1 MFSLFN
7 NCSVHAFLSAKVV
20 PKSCFLS
27 HFKNGVA
34 RWQLV
39 VLKHRPR
46 ALSVMV
52 SLAPILGFTD
62 SPRLFYMQR
71 DAFLVAQASNIMGL
85 RENNFPISLPETE
98 ILVCLQ
104 CRQFWGASLL
114 FWCLFGLFFLVL
126 WASHCNTH

>member
-1 MFSLFN
+1 M
-7 NCSVHAFLSAKVV
+7 LSCQPRWFPNPV
-20 PKSCFLS
+20 SCLIS
-27 HFKNGVA
+27 KMVWQKGKMAAGGVEA
-34 RWQLV
+34 Q
-39 VLKHRPR
+39 